1 MEPVTHSTWLSARA
15 IIGFLVMGVAISG
28 GIVATY
34 YNVRNVSGPKER
46 VFVVQVCTVS
56 WLIVLSLLLFAYF
69 LPSPHRFVVAGLYL
83 IVCPLMVFRW
93 TNKHQLIRMIEERD
107 GEDAAERT
115 EDPPSP
121 KGYGAA
127 SGG

>member
-1 MEPVTHSTWLSARA
+1 MEHVHHSVWLSARA
-15 IIGFLVMGVAISG
+15 IIGLLVMGVAISG

-46 VFVVQVCTVS
+46 SFVIQVCTVS

-69 LPSPHRFVVAGLYL
+69 LPSPHRFIVSGLYL
-83 IVCPLMVFRW
+83 VICPLMVFRW

-107 GEDAAERT
+107 VEDEMT
-115 EDPPSP
+115 EVGRQ
-121 KGYGAA
+121 KTEG
-127 SGG
+127 

>member
-1 MEPVTHSTWLSARA
+1 MEPVDYSIWLSARA
-15 IIGFLVMGVAISG
+15 IIGLLVMGTAILG
-28 GIVATY
+28 GVVATY

-46 VFVVQVCTVS
+46 VFVIQVCTVS
-56 WLIVLSLLLFAYF
+56 WMIVVSLLLFAYF

-83 IVCPLMVFRW
+83 IICPLMVYRW

-107 GEDAAERT
+107 ADDEVTDEPT
-115 EDPPSP
+115 SP

-127 SGG
+127 GH